1 MRFPGGFS
9 GRTGEGSHLV
19 EGICLKGY
27 MPERVYACSN
37 SKRYTPLVREE
48 GGEGRSETPVDLDV
62 KSVSEKL
69 RRFLRTAVVSAVT
82 GRFVRA

>member
-1 MRFPGGFS
+1 VHSKMRFPGGFS

-27 MPERVYACSN
+27 MPAL
-37 SKRYTPLVREE
+37 TPNATRPWCEE

-69 RRFLRTAVVSAVT
+69 RRFLRTAVVSAIT